1 MKAIFL
7 SASVPDPRRHPRYHT
22 TADIIAIRDSVRAL
36 ATVVLPHALLF
47 WRGHPAI
54 TPLIR
59 VVAENVGITGADRV
73 RLYQSAWFS
82 DVLPSD
88 NAAFERYVL
97 TPKMETLDASLRVM
111 REKML
116 ADAAFDAAI
125 FIGGME
131 GVEDEYRMFRQRH
144 PNAGVFPVASTG
156 AAAAI
161 IYERELSLL
170 RFPEALK
177 DEFAYPTLFR
187 RLLDLPSGDGTVR

>member
-36 ATVVLPHALLF
+36 ATVVLPHASLS
-47 WRGHPAI
+47 WGGHPAI

-59 VVAENVGITGADRV
+59 VVAESVGITGADRV

-82 DVLPSD
+82 EVLPSD

-97 TPKMETLDASLRVM
+97 TPRMNTLDASLRVM
-111 REKML
+111 REQML
-116 ADAAFDAAI
+116 TDVAFDAAI

-131 GVEDEYRMFRQRH
+131 GVEEEFQMFRRLH
-144 PNAGVFPVASTG
+144 PTAQTFPVASTG
-156 AAAAI
+156 AAAGL
-161 IYERELSLL
+161 IYERELPQL
-170 RFPEALK
+170 RFPQSLK
-177 DEFAYPTLFR
+177 EELAYPTLFR
-187 RLLDLPSGDGTVR
+187 RLLDLPVGDGTAR